1 MIGEDHKNEQVDTA
15 APALPYVSDFAS
27 TGCAYA
33 AISTCCVRA
42 LQAQTHER
50 PEPAR
55 IARAAAVG
63 EAAVGADTPDA
74 AAAAVGRT
82 CPVPLVLANSSFIT
96 VEVCKSTIHLIIC
109 SCEHLSSNAMNGNI
123 LHPSQCCG

>member
-33 AISTCCVRA
+33 AISTCYVRA

-55 IARAAAVG
+55 AALAVVVEDADG
-63 EAAVGADTPDA
+63 VDTPDA
-74 AAAAVGRT
+74 AAAVGRP
-82 CPVPLVLANSSFIT
+82 CPVPSFIASTPTAT
-96 VEVCKSTIHLIIC
+96 VKITE
-109 SCEHLSSNAMNGNI
+109 SSI
-123 LHPSQCCG
+123 